1 MEACQENRRVFIA
14 AACMPL
20 QIPPKR
26 RTRTAPCAVRPSRW
40 HAAATAVLVLAST
53 TAHAQLPPTPQAH
66 GRARAH
72 ADAIRKVD
80 FRAYLLARGGLGKQ
94 LAEEFCKRDPIRH
107 ITVQYADLL
116 GQDDEQA
123 VVEATTCA
131 MGNGGADITEVFR
144 RLPDGGLASLPLDD
158 TGYQDDKLYEGQR
171 RTPRL
176 EVRHGRLIRWFV
188 RYGEDAEGGAPQIRR
203 TIIYRWSR
211 DRFVIDSVKDDAIG
225 DSSPAT
231 EPRRA
236 TAPSR

>member
-1 MEACQENRRVFIA
+1 MEACQENRRVVIA

-20 QIPPKR
+20 QIPPKSK
-26 RTRTAPCAVRPSRW
+26 TRTAPRPVRPSGW
-40 HAAATAVLVLAST
+40 HAAATAALVLAAT
-53 TAHAQLPPTPQAH
+53 MAHAQLPSSPQAH

-94 LAEEFCKRDPIRH
+94 LAEEFGERDPIRH

-116 GQDDEQA
+116 GHGDEQA
-123 VVEATTCA
+123 IVEATTCA

-158 TGYQDDKLYEGQR
+158 TGYQDGNLYEGQR

-176 EVRHGRLIRWFV
+176 EVRHGRLTRWFV
-188 RYGEDAEGGAPQIRR
+188 RYGEGPEGGAPQIRR

-225 DSSPAT
+225 DSSPGTA
-231 EPRRA
+231 PRRA
-236 TAPSR
+236 TVPPG